1 MQESVVVGVR
11 GRVPHVALEES
22 RDPRAGA
29 GGSALPWLAGVAA
42 ALTLAHLVLVARGL
56 GLGWDE
62 TVYVSQVGGHAPAAY
77 FSAPR
82 ARGISYLVAP
92 VTAVTGSV
100 AALRLYL
107 AVLAG
112 CGLFLALWVWRR
124 LLPAPV
130 LALAGALFASLWITL
145 FYAGQAMPN
154 LWVAYGA
161 LAATGCF
168 LRAARDPGDR
178 WAVGGM
184 VTAVAFAGMMRPAD
198 AVWLVLALAAAAVVT
213 RAWRWPL
220 LLVALAVGLALGW
233 AEWVVE
239 AYARYG
245 GLMAR
250 LKRASEIQGGL
261 GWYLTVDDHARAL
274 GGRTLCR
281 PCDVPWRH
289 PAAALWFFALPLLVA
304 GGVAAAA
311 RARLHRTELA
321 VAGAVG
327 VALALPYLFTVG
339 YAAPRFLLP
348 AYALLAL
355 PVARCLLWLCRS
367 RGCLVDQAGSA
378 SGVWCRT
385 SQGGGGSH
393 WGGGTPVSAGL
404 RGPLATDDNA
414 AWGHPQ
420 AKLWGSGARRRE
432 PGKIGKALPGPR
444 RERRRA
450 VAALLAVALLAH
462 LAVQYLIL
470 DGVAD
475 RVRRD
480 TRDLTRIAAALHAQG
495 VRPPCVV
502 SGEDAIRVAYRTG
515 CASRQ
520 PGGHD
525 GSITPAGLTALS
537 RHHPVAVLVS
547 GTARPPA
554 YARDWREHRLPDLGR
569 LTRYRAYV
577 AGPAEV
583 KPMEASRTEPVSSVR
598 TS

>member
-11 GRVPHVALEES
+11 GPVPHVALEES
-22 RDPRAGA
+22 RNPRPGA
-29 GGSALPWLAGVAA
+29 GGPALPWLAGVAA
-42 ALTLAHLVLVARGL
+42 AFTLAHLVLVARGL

-62 TVYVSQVGGHAPAAY
+62 TVYVSQVSPHAPAAF

-112 CGLFLALWVWRR
+112 IGLFVALWVWRR

-184 VTAVAFAGMMRPAD
+184 VTAVAFAGVMRPAD

-233 AEWVVE
+233 AEWVME
-239 AYARYG
+239 AYTRYG
-245 GLMAR
+245 GLTAR
-250 LKRASEIQGGL
+250 LERASEIQGGL

-355 PVARCLLWLCRS
+355 PVARCLLWLCRPRPQ
-367 RGCLVDQAGSA
+367 RG
-378 SGVWCRT
+378 
-385 SQGGGGSH
+385 
-393 WGGGTPVSAGL
+393 
-404 RGPLATDDNA
+404 
-414 AWGHPQ
+414 
-420 AKLWGSGARRRE
+420 RRRT
-432 PGKIGKALPGPR
+432 
-444 RERRRA
+444 

-462 LAVQYLIL
+462 LAVQYRVL

-525 GSITPAGLTALS
+525 GSITPEGLTALS
-537 RHHPVAVLVS
+537 RHRPVAVLVS
-547 GTARPPA
+547 GGARPPS
-554 YARDWREHRLPDLGR
+554 YARAWREHRLPDLGR

-577 AGPAEV
+577 AGPDGR
-583 KPMEASRTEPVSSVR
+583 PS
-598 TS
+598 